1 MSKGK
6 IHREPTPRETP
17 RFELFFDLLYVAV
30 IHQLGEPF
38 HAGSEVLSR
47 RGPYGTAL
55 YGRGG

>member
-1 MSKGK
+1 
-6 IHREPTPRETP
+6 
-17 RFELFFDLLYVAV
+17 VAV